1 MNYKDY
7 IDARNIDLKNEDH
20 RQYLKDRIEHWIEL
34 NENVIKTTGMFD
46 IWNNNILYY
55 EGYQCPVGF
64 NEDWRKVV
72 SQLNSKGLLDTTQFR
87 LKKDEQDNVWF
98 TNNKIGLVTDS
109 VEATLTEARKEI
121 SVKSDDYPGNDGIE
135 NGVRQYLEY
144 ISKKKQLWEQLWIP
158 CIRTYSKLGLSWYDF
173 LFDHRKNPPVGDITF
188 NLYHPKDVYFDIYS
202 KEMYYRDKNYIV
214 KKKKLPI
221 EEAIRY
227 LTSKPFNISIED
239 ISADVEYDTFA
250 GNYQGVSQ
258 LGTDEFVTL
267 YFVEYRQLA
276 TEKKRLSEHYGIA
289 MDDELHGDEIE
300 FDTVY
305 HYDAI
310 YNRKLGVIY
319 HAPSKYI
326 DHSDFDNDQFATI
339 PFYNKQSGV
348 RIHPISDIEKLIIIQ
363 DAINITNSLVI
374 NNARQKNKLRAI
386 VKRTLKDKYGDLFE
400 QFLNVGNVTF
410 PVDEEDDVRK
420 AFDFVEFPD
429 IPSEIPRML
438 EMFESTITSQGIIHE
453 SLAGEM
459 PHKGNISG
467 VAVSRLQERNLG
479 RIGYKFTNINWATTQ
494 GGRRIYKM
502 IAEEF
507 THEEYLRNQKIGKA
521 QAKATP
527 LNVVLTIEQY
537 ENFLK
542 ESYPGMDPE
551 AAAQHFEEHNSVEIQ
566 YTTKDLQGN
575 PLPPDVIRREK
586 SLVFINFMKDY
597 DNKPW
602 NLDVSVSVDYEATR
616 NEMENTIIATEM
628 RKNNEISLSDYYD
641 FLPGPFRVNKDK
653 LIDNLM
659 KERRAL
665 QLAKEIEAKGP
676 EAEQFIEQSLQKYDE
691 AKQQQEQAAKQQ
703 ARQGAPVQGQPQQQ
717 AVAAQPS
724 QGGGQ

>member
-1 MNYKDY
+1 
-7 IDARNIDLKNEDH
+7 
-20 RQYLKDRIEHWIEL
+20 
-34 NENVIKTTGMFD
+34 
-46 IWNNNILYY
+46 
-55 EGYQCPVGF
+55 
-64 NEDWRKVV
+64 
-72 SQLNSKGLLDTTQFR
+72 
-87 LKKDEQDNVWF
+87 
-98 TNNKIGLVTDS
+98 
-109 VEATLTEARKEI
+109 
-121 SVKSDDYPGNDGIE
+121 
-135 NGVRQYLEY
+135 
-144 ISKKKQLWEQLWIP
+144 
-158 CIRTYSKLGLSWYDF
+158 
-173 LFDHRKNPPVGDITF
+173 
-188 NLYHPKDVYFDIYS
+188 
-202 KEMYYRDKNYIV
+202 
-214 KKKKLPI
+214 
-221 EEAIRY
+221 
-227 LTSKPFNISIED
+227 
-239 ISADVEYDTFA
+239 
-250 GNYQGVSQ
+250 
-258 LGTDEFVTL
+258 
-267 YFVEYRQLA
+267 
-276 TEKKRLSEHYGIA
+276 
-289 MDDELHGDEIE
+289 
-300 FDTVY
+300 
-305 HYDAI
+305 
-310 YNRKLGVIY
+310 
-319 HAPSKYI
+319 
-326 DHSDFDNDQFATI
+326 
-339 PFYNKQSGV
+339 
-348 RIHPISDIEKLIIIQ
+348 
-363 DAINITNSLVI
+363 
-374 NNARQKNKLRAI
+374 
-386 VKRTLKDKYGDLFE
+386 
-400 QFLNVGNVTF
+400 
-410 PVDEEDDVRK
+410 
-420 AFDFVEFPD
+420 
-429 IPSEIPRML
+429 
-438 EMFESTITSQGIIHE
+438 
-453 SLAGEM
+453 
-459 PHKGNISG
+459 
-467 VAVSRLQERNLG
+467 
-479 RIGYKFTNINWATTQ
+479 
-494 GGRRIYKM
+494 M